1 MININLK
8 KIGINTKYCFDS
20 NGSDEYKCECNEGH
34 DGKQCEHECS
44 LDCGIYG
51 NCTTEINETTGI
63 KQWKCLCTD
72 NFTGFKWFHRF
83 QIDFKCIILRSR
95 MY

>member
-1 MININLK
+1 MTDINLK

-34 DGKQCEHECS
+34 DGKHCEHECS

-72 NFTGFKWFHRF
+72 NFTGFIFDDSWNF
-83 QIDFKCIILRSR
+83 FKCIILRS
-95 MY
+95 